1 MARAV
6 KPVAALNKHLT
17 KAERKKRE
25 EIEKTIKLEASKL
38 QPPAWLTGPAIFIFN
53 RIVEEGAKINL
64 FDNLD
69 IDALA
74 KYADLTDKMIT
85 LKLSVDRRGFTLCDD
100 KGREYTN
107 PDYTAYIAI
116 QTPIMK
122 LSSSLGITT
131 IERLKLA
138 LKKEEKPANKFVD
151 VLQQAEG

>member
-1 MARAV
+1 MARPV
-6 KPVAALNKHLT
+6 KPLASSNWHMT
-17 KAERKKRE
+17 KDERKKRE
-25 EIEKTIKLEASKL
+25 EAEKALKLKANKL
-38 QPPAWLTGPAIFIFN
+38 QPPAWLTGPAVFIFN

-85 LKLSVDRRGFTLCDD
+85 LKLNVDKRGFTLCDD

-116 QTPIMK
+116 QTPLMK

>member
-1 MARAV
+1 MARPI
-6 KPVAALNKHLT
+6 KMVANSDWHMT
-17 KAERKKRE
+17 KEERNRRE
-25 EIEKTIKLEASKL
+25 KVEKAIKLNNDKL
-38 QPPAWLTGPAIFIFN
+38 QPPAWLTGPAVLIFN

-69 IDALA
+69 IDALS

-85 LKLSVDRRGFTLCDD
+85 LKTAVDRRGFTLSDD

-116 QTPIMK
+116 QTPLMK

-131 IERLKLA
+131 MERLKLA
-138 LKKEEKPANKFVD
+138 LKKEEKPVNKFVN